1 MPRLPWED
9 VSLALPLVLDA
20 AAAADGSA
28 FLLTENRS
36 PSVPYAVIE
45 SDPLTVQKHVRA
57 KERRFHLYV
66 TPEIAALCE
75 APDAELQCGHIV
87 HRVIADHQAFAGRF
101 VDGRKRFPVIP

>member
-20 AAAADGSA
+20 AAAAA

-57 KERRFHLYV
+57 KERRLHLYV

-75 APDAELQCGHIV
+75 APDAELRWPSSCLPGMTQ
-87 HRVIADHQAFAGRF
+87 
-101 VDGRKRFPVIP
+101 

>member
-57 KERRFHLYV
+57 KERRLHLYV
-66 TPEIAALCE
+66 TPEIAALCK
-75 APDAELQCGHIV
+75 APDAELRWPSSCLPGMTQ
-87 HRVIADHQAFAGRF
+87 
-101 VDGRKRFPVIP
+101 